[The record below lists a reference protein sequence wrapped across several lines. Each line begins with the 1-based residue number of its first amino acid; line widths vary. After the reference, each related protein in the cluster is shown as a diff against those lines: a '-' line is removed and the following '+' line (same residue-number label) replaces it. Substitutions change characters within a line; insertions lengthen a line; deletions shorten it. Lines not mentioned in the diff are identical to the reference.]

1 VKPIRVLLADD
12 HTLFREGVR
21 ALLERAPGI
30 VVVGEARDGR
40 EALELAERTL
50 PDVVLMDVAM
60 PGLDGLEA
68 TRQLARRA
76 PRARVVVVSMRE
88 DREAIRELLRAGIAG
103 YVLKG
108 AASAE
113 LVRAV
118 EVAGAGGC
126 YLSPAVASLVVED
139 YAHGAAHATAPAEVQ
154 LTPRE
159 REVLQLVVE
168 GLSTAEI
175 ARRLRI
181 SRKTV
186 EVHRAN
192 IGAKLQIRDVPGLV
206 RYAIRRGWL
215 DP

>member
-1 VKPIRVLLADD
+1 MKPIRVLLADD

-21 ALLERAPGI
+21 ALLERAAGI

-40 EALELAERTL
+40 EALELAERML

-88 DREAIRELLRAGIAG
+88 DREAIRELLQAGIAG
-103 YVLKG
+103 YVVKG

-126 YLSPAVASLVVED
+126 YLSPSVASQVVDE
-139 YAHGAAHATAPAEVQ
+139 YAHGKGNGTWRAEPE

-159 REVLQLVVE
+159 REVLQLVVQ
-168 GLSTAEI
+168 GLTTAEI

-186 EVHRAN
+186 EVHRAH
-192 IGAKLQIRDVPGLV
+192 IGTKLQIRDVPGLV